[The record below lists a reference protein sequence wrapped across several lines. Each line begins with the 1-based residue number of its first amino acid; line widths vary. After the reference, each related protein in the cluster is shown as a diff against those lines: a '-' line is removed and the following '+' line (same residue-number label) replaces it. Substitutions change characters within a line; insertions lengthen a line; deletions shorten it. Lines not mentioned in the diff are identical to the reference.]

1 MEETQII
8 NEITQTDEMQGNKLI
23 AYNDLSL
30 LMPDPEKVAK
40 RADLTKLMLTSLCKV
55 VSPVNIVNFG
65 GRPYFDHIACE
76 RIARIVGLTIKINEK
91 NGRIDY
97 EKTIEDEAANH
108 YTIYLTGKIYYTGR
122 PEDYE
127 IQEGS
132 SNSFDDWYSQWQTIK
147 YEEFEDEKGEKKKK
161 KIVISANALPESK
174 VREKARANL
183 IQRLVKK
190 FLGLDFSWEELE
202 AVGIEKNKCRGFS
215 FNGNNNTDSA
225 EILDKK
231 KEVWNKIVEIC
242 NGNVEL
248 AKKTLQKHTS
258 FTKSDGSDFE
268 GYTDINKVKEKP
280 LEILSKKVDAH
291 YKKFLKELETKQGD
305 DNNDN
310 ETII

>member
-1 MEETQII
+1 MEETQVI
-8 NEITQTDEMQGNKLI
+8 NDLMPTEEIQKTNSI
-23 AYNDLSL
+23 VSFNDLSL
-30 LMPDPEKVAK
+30 IMPDPEKVAK

-55 VSPVNIVNFG
+55 VSPANIIDFG

-76 RIARIVGLTIKINEK
+76 RIASIVGLTIKINEK

-97 EKTIEDEAANH
+97 EKTFEDEAANH

-132 SNSFDDWYSQWQTIK
+132 SNSFDDWYKQWQII
-147 YEEFEDEKGEKKKK
+147 EEKEEDGKKK
-161 KIVISANALPESK
+161 KIVLSANTLPESK

-190 FLGLDFSWEELE
+190 FLGLDFTWEELE
-202 AVGIEKNKCRGFS
+202 AVGIDRAKCKGFS

-231 KEVWNKIVEIC
+231 KEVWKKIVEIC
-242 NGNVEL
+242 NGDVDL
-248 AKKTLQKHTS
+248 AKKTLQKHTAFGD
-258 FTKSDGSDFE
+258 FTGH
-268 GYTDINKVKEKP
+268 TDINKVKETQLKF
-280 LEILSKKVDAH
+280 LADKVEKAYKEHLKKV
-291 YKKFLKELETKQGD
+291 EGGS
-305 DNNDN
+305 N
-310 ETII
+310 EN